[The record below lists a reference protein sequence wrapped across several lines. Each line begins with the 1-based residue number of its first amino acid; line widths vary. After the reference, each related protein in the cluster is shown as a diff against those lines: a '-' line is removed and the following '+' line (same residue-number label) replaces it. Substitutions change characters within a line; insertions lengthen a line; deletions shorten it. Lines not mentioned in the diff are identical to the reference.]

1 MIVRILET
9 EVMPNT
15 KTAKKQLL
23 VTKRNYERNRHFK
36 SALKTAV
43 KKARAA
49 IEAAS
54 SPEAAQQAMNEAVKT
69 LYRSATKRIIKKQ
82 NAYRHVSRLMRSYNH
97 AFRPA
102 PEQPAQ

>member
-1 MIVRILET
+1 
-9 EVMPNT
+9 MPNT

-23 VTKRNYERNRHFK
+23 VTKRNQERNRHFK
-36 SALKTAV
+36 SVLKTAV

-49 IEAAS
+49 IESAGN
-54 SPEAAQQAMNEAVKT
+54 PEAAQVAMNNAVKT

-82 NAYRHVSRLMRSYNH
+82 NAHRHVSRLMRAYNA

>member
-1 MIVRILET
+1 
-9 EVMPNT
+9 MPNT

-36 SALKTAV
+36 STLKTAV

-49 IEAAS
+49 IDAAAS
-54 SPEAAQQAMNEAVKT
+54 PEEAQKAMQAAVKT

-82 NAYRHVSRLMRSYNH
+82 NAYRHVSRLMRSYNN
-97 AFRPA
+97 AFNSN
-102 PEQPAQ
+102 PEQPAE